1 MLYSF
6 SAKLPDTPKKSVANG
21 TGVPALKSPG
31 AAGGGIAV
39 RPAAVLLK
47 PEAVVAGKPTV
58 TSVSPKPLV
67 FKVLMSL
74 NDDFLLKMPFV
85 FEVASSEGGL
95 LWNRKPLVFKALLSF
110 IANNIVQIFLG
121 EKYLV

>member
-31 AAGGGIAV
+31 AGGGGIAV

-67 FKVLMSL
+67 FKVLISL
-74 NDDFLLKMPFV
+74 NLKCHLFLKKKVDFFVVESLLFSR
-85 FEVASSEGGL
+85 F
-95 LWNRKPLVFKALLSF
+95 
-110 IANNIVQIFLG
+110 
-121 EKYLV
+121 